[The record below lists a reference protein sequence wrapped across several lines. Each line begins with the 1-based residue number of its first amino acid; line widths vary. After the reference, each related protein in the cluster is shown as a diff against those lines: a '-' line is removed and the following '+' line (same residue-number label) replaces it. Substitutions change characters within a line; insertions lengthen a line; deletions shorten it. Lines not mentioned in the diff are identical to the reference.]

1 MVTGIIDF
9 TKNVNR
15 ILSNG
20 LRHPKV
26 GEFETGLNKIF
37 RYYSV
42 TPHSDSVLV
51 NVLSYDPTKNGA
63 GLTL

>member
-1 MVTGIIDF
+1 MVTGIIGF
-9 TKNVNR
+9 TKNVNL

-26 GEFETGLNKIF
+26 GEVETGLNKIF

-51 NVLSYDPTKNGA
+51 NVLSYDPTQNRIGP
-63 GLTL
+63 TL